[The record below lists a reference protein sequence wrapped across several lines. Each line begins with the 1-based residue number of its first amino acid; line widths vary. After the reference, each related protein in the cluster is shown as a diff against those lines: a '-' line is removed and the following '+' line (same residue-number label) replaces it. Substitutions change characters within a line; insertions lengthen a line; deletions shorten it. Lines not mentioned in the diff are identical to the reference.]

1 MVGRGIPWE
10 RISKCFFVV
19 NRVYPYLQG
28 CGWHPLPV
36 LLHSWLPLDGAGS
49 FPLLFQLS
57 KFSLGRL
64 PAQLQLAVAAD
75 RAHPPLPPLPLLLV
89 GRPGIRQVADLKG
102 AVLDC
107 IVINLL
113 TQRFPGSV

>member
-1 MVGRGIPWE
+1 MGRGIPWE

-36 LLHSWLPLDGAGS
+36 LLHSWLPLDGTGS
-49 FPLLFQLS
+49 LSPFFQLS
-57 KFSLGRL
+57 KTSLGCL
-64 PAQLQLAVAAD
+64 PPQLQLAVAAD
-75 RAHPPLPPLPLLLV
+75 RTHSPLPPLPLLLV
-89 GRPGIRQVADLKG
+89 GCPGIRQVADIKG
-102 AVLDC
+102 AAVLDC
-107 IVINLL
+107 IMINVL